1 MGSLA
6 PSQVSDPRDAM
17 RLVCRTVAVGAP
29 LLKTEL
35 GAKVGSE
42 LEELADLSEGLAW
55 ESGSGKRW
63 TPPPGAL
70 ADRFSFAPCSVV

>member
-1 MGSLA
+1 
-6 PSQVSDPRDAM
+6 M

-42 LEELADLSEGLAW
+42 LEELADLSEGLA
-55 ESGSGKRW
+55 GGKRVREAVDAASRSL
-63 TPPPGAL
+63 G
-70 ADRFSFAPCSVV
+70 